1 MQQLTS
7 KAKKKQPGLLTKS
20 RSTYGN
26 VVMGNFRG
34 KSPKPSTSQSG
45 KDSQSPMKGGTTSN
59 ASSKERKGGCNNRGR
74 LLTYLSILALNDTV
88 ATGHID
94 TWIS

>member
-7 KAKKKQPGLLTKS
+7 KAKKKQPGLPTKS

-26 VVMGNFRG
+26 VVLGNSRG

-45 KDSQSPMKGGTTSN
+45 KDSQSPMKGGKTSN
-59 ASSKERKGGCNNRGR
+59 ASSKESKGGCNNRGR
-74 LLTYLSILALNDTV
+74 LLIYLSILALNDTV
-88 ATGHID
+88 VTRHID
-94 TWIS
+94 T